1 MRSDGE
7 GNWYHPKTNELNVYM
22 TSMVQDGEW
31 HAYTYNFT
39 ATADEYLFT
48 IRNGIGTP
56 IAIDDIYLFKT
67 PAPPAA

>member
-1 MRSDGE
+1 MCIRDRSDGE

-39 ATADEYLFT
+39 VASHEAKPRVL
-48 IRNGIGTP
+48 
-56 IAIDDIYLFKT
+56 
-67 PAPPAA
+67 